1 MRKAAERRIQGGKTI
16 ARVQEGENI
25 YICCSGLDRKVFRWR
40 NHPASLEESEVL
52 LSENSF
58 FFSFLGWGRE
68 GMEGSKRLFL
78 CILSDLGKNS
88 THEDSTFIYLGIL
101 YFICEQSTGVER

>member
-1 MRKAAERRIQGGKTI
+1 
-16 ARVQEGENI
+16 
-25 YICCSGLDRKVFRWR
+25 
-40 NHPASLEESEVL
+40 
-52 LSENSF
+52 
-58 FFSFLGWGRE
+58 
-68 GMEGSKRLFL
+68 MEDAKWLFL

>member
-1 MRKAAERRIQGGKTI
+1 
-16 ARVQEGENI
+16 
-25 YICCSGLDRKVFRWR
+25 
-40 NHPASLEESEVL
+40 
-52 LSENSF
+52 
-58 FFSFLGWGRE
+58 
-68 GMEGSKRLFL
+68 MEGAKRLFL

>member
-1 MRKAAERRIQGGKTI
+1 MGGITQLHW
-16 ARVQEGENI
+16 RSLRSS
-25 YICCSGLDRKVFRWR
+25 SGKI
-40 NHPASLEESEVL
+40 H
-52 LSENSF
+52 
-58 FFSFLGWGRE
+58 FFSFLGVGWGA
-68 GMEGSKRLFL
+68 KRLFL